1 MLAMARLCGQMRR
14 TVAMVAVLALSLGAC
29 GTTETADQPDFNDQQ
44 QQVVEVVD
52 NLAQAGRRG
61 DADQICTDILAKRL
75 IDELKAAGG
84 ECVTEMDRA
93 IKDANDY
100 DLQVRS
106 VKITGDNATAQVR
119 QGDDGEVATFS
130 FVREG
135 GVWKA
140 SALGSGT

>member
-1 MLAMARLCGQMRR
+1 
-14 TVAMVAVLALSLGAC
+14 
-29 GTTETADQPDFNDQQ
+29 
-44 QQVVEVVD
+44 
-52 NLAQAGRRG
+52 
-61 DADQICTDILAKRL
+61 
-75 IDELKAAGG
+75 
-84 ECVTEMDRA
+84 MDRA

-130 FVREG
+130 FVKEG